1 MTPAK
6 WVVLPKVSDNL
17 EEQLLANR
25 QIKDKDSFFNP
36 AISPQPLVDLTQLQ
50 IALERI
56 KKAIDP
62 PAGGKELIYIY
73 GDFDVDGVTATA
85 LLWETLNDLG
95 AKVMPYIPHRE
106 KEGYGLAEKGLRQI
120 AEKGGRL
127 VITVD
132 CGVGAIEQAKLAKE
146 LGLELIIT
154 DHHQKSGE
162 LPEAVAI
169 LHTYELSGVGVAYE
183 LASAL
188 YESFGQ
194 PTPVELLDLVCIG
207 TIADMVPLLG
217 KNRSFAKLG
226 LAEMNQTKRA
236 GLRAIVEEAAI
247 KLGNL
252 GTFEVSFIIAP
263 RLNAMGRLEHAYDSL
278 RILLTKDPDKAR
290 LLARKLSLTNS
301 ERQRLTRE
309 AIEQAQEILELEGK
323 NKKMFVLHNEGW
335 QQGIIGLV
343 AGKLTDQ
350 YCRPVLVI
358 SKGEVHSKG
367 SARSVNGI
375 NIVEAIQSCS
385 DILVNC
391 GGHPAAAGFT
401 IETERIPE
409 FKERVTKWAEDKL
422 NYDSFIPEIKI
433 EAQLRAE
440 ELNLETH
447 TLVAQFAP
455 FGIGNPQPLFLT
467 CGLTV
472 HQVRTVGS
480 EGKHLKL
487 ILGIPARNVWSLTNS
502 IEAIGFGMGKKL
514 MEVRIGSRIDIAYV
528 LDVDRW
534 NGKEKLVL
542 KLKDFRPS
550 ENKMS

>member
-1 MTPAK
+1 MTSAK
-6 WVVLPKVSDNL
+6 WVVLDRVSDDL

-25 QIKDKDSFFNP
+25 QIKDKEFFFNP
-36 AISPQPLVDLTQLQ
+36 TISPEPLVDKDQLQ
-50 IALERI
+50 IAVQRI
-56 KKAIDP
+56 KKSIAQ
-62 PAGGKELIYIY
+62 KEQVYIY

-85 LLWETLNDLG
+85 ILWETLNNLG
-95 AKVMPYIPHRE
+95 AKVLPYIPHRE
-106 KEGYGLAEKGLRQI
+106 KEGYGLSETGLKQI
-120 AEKGGRL
+120 AEKGGKL

-132 CGVGAIEQAKLAKE
+132 CGIGAIEQAKLAKE
-146 LGLELIIT
+146 FGLELIIT
-154 DHHQKSGE
+154 DHHQKSDE

-169 LHTYELSGVGVAYE
+169 LHTYELCGAGVAHE
-183 LASAL
+183 LANAL
-188 YESFGQ
+188 YQSVGSA
-194 PTPVELLDLVCIG
+194 PPPELLDLVCIG

-217 KNRSFAKLG
+217 KNRAFAKLG
-226 LAEMNQTKRA
+226 LEQLNKTKRL
-236 GLRAIVEEAAI
+236 GLRAIIEEVAI

-252 GTFEVSFIIAP
+252 GTFEISFIIAP

-309 AIEQAQEILELEGK
+309 AIEQAQEILEKESK

-343 AGKLTDQ
+343 AGRLTDQ

-409 FKERVTKWAEDKL
+409 FKERLAKWAEDKL
-422 NYDSFIPEIKI
+422 TSDSFIPEIKI
-433 EAQLRAE
+433 EAQFRAQD
-440 ELNLETH
+440 LNLETCA
-447 TLVAQFAP
+447 LVAQFAP
-455 FGIGNPQPLFLT
+455 FGMGNPKPLFLT
-467 CGLTV
+467 QDLTV

-487 ILGIPARNVWSLTNS
+487 ILGVPNENVWSLTNS
-502 IEAIGFGMGKKL
+502 IEAIGFGMGKKF
-514 MEVRIGSRIDIAYV
+514 MDVRIGSRIDV
-528 LDVDRW
+528 VFCLDEDNW
-534 NGKEKLVL
+534 NGNKKLVL
-542 KLKDFRPS
+542 KLKDFKTS
-550 ENKMS
+550 TNQ

>member
-6 WVVLPKVSDNL
+6 WVVLDRVSDNL

-25 QIKDKDSFFNP
+25 QIKDKDSFFNST
-36 AISPQPLVDLTQLQ
+36 ISPEPLVDKDQLQ
-50 IALERI
+50 IAIQRI
-56 KKAIDP
+56 KKAID
-62 PAGGKELIYIY
+62 AQEQVYIY

-85 LLWETLNDLG
+85 ILWETLNDLG
-95 AKVMPYIPHRE
+95 AKVLPYIPHRE
-106 KEGYGLAEKGLRQI
+106 KEGYGLAETGLRQI
-120 AEKGGRL
+120 AEKGGKL

-132 CGVGAIEQAKLAKE
+132 CGVGAIEQAKLAKK

-154 DHHQKSGE
+154 DHHQKSDE

-169 LHTYELSGVGVAYE
+169 LHTSELCGAGVAYE
-183 LASAL
+183 LANAL
-188 YESFGQ
+188 YQSFKQ
-194 PTPVELLDLVCIG
+194 QTPAELLDLVCIG

-217 KNRSFAKLG
+217 KNRAFAKLG
-226 LAEMNQTKRA
+226 LEQLNKTKRL
-236 GLRAIVEEAAI
+236 GLRAIMEEAAI

-278 RILLTKDPDKAR
+278 RLLLTRDLERAR
-290 LLARKLSLTNS
+290 ALSRKLSLTNA
-301 ERQRLTRE
+301 ERQRLTKE
-309 AIEQAQEILELEGK
+309 AIEQAQEILEKEGK
-323 NKKMFVLHNEGW
+323 NKKMFVLQGVGW

-343 AGKLTDQ
+343 AGRLTDQ

-409 FKERVTKWAEDKL
+409 FTERVTKWAEDKL

-433 EAQLRAE
+433 ETELKTQD
-440 ELNLETH
+440 LNLET
-447 TLVAQFAP
+447 TAMVSQFAP
-455 FGIGNPQPLFLT
+455 FGIGNLEPLFLT
-467 CGLTV
+467 KDLTV

-487 ILGIPARNVWSLTNS
+487 ILGIPNRNVWSLTNS
-502 IEAIGFGMGKKL
+502 IEAIGFGMGKKF
-514 MEVRIGSRIDIAYV
+514 MEVRIGSRIDVAYV
-528 LDVDRW
+528 LDIDRW
-534 NGKEKLVL
+534 NGNEKLVL
-542 KLKDFRPS
+542 KLKDLRDS
-550 ENKMS
+550 KMS